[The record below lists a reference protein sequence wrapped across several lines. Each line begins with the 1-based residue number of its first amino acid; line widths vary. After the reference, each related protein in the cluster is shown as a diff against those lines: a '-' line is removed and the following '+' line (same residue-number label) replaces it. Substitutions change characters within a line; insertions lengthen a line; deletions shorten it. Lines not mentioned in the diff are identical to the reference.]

1 VDDSSW
7 DYRGVDN
14 WRTSVYEESFLL
26 VTKNGGIQEK
36 VVRVH
41 EEATYFKIIIF
52 SSLVVIEVDY
62 DQKSGR

>member
-1 VDDSSW
+1 
-7 DYRGVDN
+7 
-14 WRTSVYEESFLL
+14 